1 MAGIVVTDGGC
12 TVVADA
18 GGAAR
23 AVDAMK
29 AHLVDPEVCRMGAAV
44 LYAAGLRGD
53 RFLELGQCGLEHVAV
68 PDLSPTR
75 QWSRKRIRLPPVG

>member
-1 MAGIVVTDGGC
+1 MAGIVVTNGGC

-44 LYAAGLRGD
+44 LYAAG
-53 RFLELGQCGLEHVAV
+53 
-68 PDLSPTR
+68 
-75 QWSRKRIRLPPVG
+75 

>member
-1 MAGIVVTDGGC
+1 MADGGC

-29 AHLVDPEVCRMGAAV
+29 AHLADPEVCRMGAAV
-44 LYAAGLRGD
+44 LYAAL
-53 RFLELGQCGLEHVAV
+53 LN
-68 PDLSPTR
+68 S
-75 QWSRKRIRLPPVG
+75 